1 MYDLKNFDPISP
13 TPEKDN
19 NRDIGDRSYFNS
31 RMTSS
36 VLTTK
41 SAYIPSDDLF

>member
-1 MYDLKNFDPISP
+1 MYDLKNFDPISQD
-13 TPEKDN
+13 TNKDS
-19 NRDIGDRSYFNS
+19 NRDISDRGYFNN

-41 SAYIPSDDLF
+41 CAYIPSDDLF